1 MTLHGTVKF
10 SSVHPDPNKS
20 KLVNSHSVKFSN
32 PNRVSFLDTKPV
44 HGHTIQG
51 LPFSNVNTLDNLNS
65 VQGNNDSQEI
75 AMPRFQIQIQKEVNI
90 DQISNMDKITNEDIS
105 MGEELQRQ
113 IEELTQENEPIDP
126 DNALAGNMARKM
138 PTLDLT
144 DEN

>member
-1 MTLHGTVKF
+1 
-10 SSVHPDPNKS
+10 
-20 KLVNSHSVKFSN
+20 
-32 PNRVSFLDTKPV
+32 
-44 HGHTIQG
+44 
-51 LPFSNVNTLDNLNS
+51 
-65 VQGNNDSQEI
+65 
-75 AMPRFQIQIQKEVNI
+75 
-90 DQISNMDKITNEDIS
+90 MDKITNEDIS